1 MIPRSFPGLPV
12 ATVCLFLAMM
22 TLPGCGGAV
31 PTPKEF
37 VTYHSTD
44 GRFDCD
50 CPKGWETDGAGKP
63 ESPNCWAKF
72 TQGNAEVNISADLA
86 GSLFG
91 DIAKAGGA
99 AQGGDA
105 EPPVAKIHPMGV
117 RQMKED
123 FNNYQEKEA
132 VKFQSKGIGEGRR
145 SIFIADKSL
154 GGKIFGYRA
163 TLLSGDRRISV
174 ICSCPS
180 SNWKA
185 LKPAFERITASLRP
199 GGGR

>member
-1 MIPRSFPGLPV
+1 MAPRSSLV
-12 ATVCLFLAMM
+12 RSAATVCLLLAMPA
-22 TLPGCGGAV
+22 LSGCGEAV
-31 PTPKEF
+31 PAPKEF

-50 CPKGWETDGAGKP
+50 CPKGWETDGGGKP

-72 TQGNAEVNISADLA
+72 TKGSAVVNINADLA

-99 AQGGDA
+99 GLGGDA
-105 EPPVAKIHPMGV
+105 EAPVAKVHPMGV
-117 RQMKED
+117 RQMKEEH
-123 FNNYQEKEA
+123 NNYQEREA
-132 VKFQSKGIGEGRR
+132 VKFQSRGLGEGRR
-145 SIFIADKSL
+145 SIFIADQTL
-154 GGKIFGYRA
+154 GGKIYGYRA

-174 ICSCPS
+174 VCSCPAT
-180 SNWKA
+180 NWKE

>member
-1 MIPRSFPGLPV
+1 MVPRSFPGRLA
-12 ATVCLFLAMM
+12 ATVCLSLAM
-22 TLPGCGGAV
+22 LAFSGCGEAV
-31 PTPKEF
+31 PAPKEF

-50 CPKGWETDGAGKP
+50 CPVGWETDGGGKP

-72 TQGNAEVNISADLA
+72 TKGSAEVDVNADLA

-99 AQGGDA
+99 GLGGDA
-105 EPPVAKIHPMGV
+105 EPPVARVHPMGV

-123 FNNYQEKEA
+123 YTNYQERDA
-132 VKFQSKGIGEGRR
+132 VKFQSKGLGEGRR
-145 SIFIADKSL
+145 SIFIADQTL
-154 GGKIFGYRA
+154 GGKIYGYRA

-174 ICSCPS
+174 ICKCPAT
-180 SNWKA
+180 NWKE
-185 LKPAFERITASLRP
+185 LKPAFERITASLRQ